1 MRRILVKANA
11 IMTGVMIWLAGYCVF
26 LARIET
32 EIREN
37 RHGNGDRWWGLPVW
51 LRGLAVTVL
60 LVAWPVVVIKTWMEE
75 VEG

>member
-1 MRRILVKANA
+1 MI
-11 IMTGVMIWLAGYCVF
+11 GVMIWLAGYCVS

-37 RHGNGDRWWGLPVW
+37 RDCIGDAWWGLPVW

-60 LVAWPVVVIKTWMEE
+60 LLAWPAVVIKSWMEE
-75 VEG
+75 GEG